1 MGETNSYLNSPLL
14 RVGRSQYK
22 VVRAEPCN
30 AGMKFTLKPV
40 VPSCIEVIASRPE
53 TIEALVERMSDHY
66 INDDSDCVE
75 FRVDTNG
82 YANGIRFE
90 NLDSWHRID
99 SAVICDSLSEASVT
113 TTIEVKKK
121 GEMSY
126 E

>member
-14 RVGRSQYK
+14 RVGKSQYK

-40 VPSCIEVIASRPE
+40 VPSCIEVIASRQE

-90 NLDSWHRID
+90 ALDGWHSID
-99 SAVICDSLSEASVT
+99 SAVICDSISEAKETNDV
-113 TTIEVKKK
+113 
-121 GEMSY
+121 
-126 E
+126 

>member
-14 RVGRSQYK
+14 NVGKAQYK

-30 AGMKFTLKPV
+30 TGMKFTLKPI
-40 VPSCIEVIASRPE
+40 VPSCIEVITSRQE
-53 TIEALVERMSDHY
+53 TIEALVERMSGHY

-90 NLDSWHRID
+90 VLDGWLRID
-99 SAVICDSLSEASVT
+99 SAVICDSISEAKET
-113 TTIEVKKK
+113 NDD
-121 GEMSY
+121 
-126 E
+126 

>member
-1 MGETNSYLNSPLL
+1 MGEINSYLNSPLL
-14 RVGRSQYK
+14 RVGKAQYK

-30 AGMKFTLKPV
+30 AGMKFTLRPV

-90 NLDSWHRID
+90 ALDGWHRID
-99 SAVICDSLSEASVT
+99 SAVICDSISDAKETNDV
-113 TTIEVKKK
+113 
-121 GEMSY
+121 
-126 E
+126 